1 MRQIKIVLSV
11 LSIFSINFVQAQN
24 PPSMDTVAPVLV
36 SKKGEPILPEAK
48 DWALSVDAS
57 PFLSYTGKLLS
68 STGAD
73 APAVNSLSNYPLT
86 IGGKYF
92 TSSKQ
97 AYRARVRLG
106 ISSQTV
112 NNAVV
117 DNQNTTL
124 DTLYIKDSRKTS
136 ATNITIAF
144 GKEFRRG
151 KTRLQGFYGGEGI
164 VGVSTGKSLYTYGN
178 AFSNLNVSPTST
190 DFVTPTALGFASGP
204 ANTRIQSESNGTGIK
219 IAARGFVGAEYFIF
233 PKMSI
238 GVEFGFSLAYFNQ
251 NDGKLSTESWD
262 AANGSVK
269 NKTLAKSGSRGFGVD
284 NDNSGGAI
292 MLNFHF

>member
-1 MRQIKIVLSV
+1 MRNLRKFVCVISV
-11 LSIFSINFVQAQN
+11 ISFHTAMAQM
-24 PPSMDTVAPVLV
+24 PPDSTAGPMLLN
-36 SKKGEPILPEAK
+36 KRGEPILPEAK
-48 DWALSVDAS
+48 DWALSIDAS
-57 PFLSYTGKLLS
+57 PFLTYTGKLLS
-68 STGAD
+68 TAGAD
-73 APAVNSLSNYPLT
+73 APAVNSLANYPLT

-92 TSSKQ
+92 TTPKQ
-97 AYRARVRLG
+97 AYRARVRIG

-112 NNAVV
+112 NNSVV

-124 DTLYIKDSRKTS
+124 DTVYIKDSRKVS
-136 ATNITIAF
+136 ATNVTLAF
-144 GKEFRRG
+144 GKEFRKG

-164 VGVSTGKSLYTYGN
+164 VGISTGKSLYTYGN
-178 AFSNLNVSPTST
+178 SFSNLNVSPTST
-190 DFVTPTALGFASGP
+190 DFVTPSALGYVSAP

-238 GVEFGFSLAYFNQ
+238 GVEFGFSLMYFNQ

-262 AANGSVK
+262 ASTGSVK
-269 NKTLAKSGSRGFGVD
+269 NKTLAKSGSKGFGVD

>member
-1 MRQIKIVLSV
+1 MSNIKTVFSFITFLSFNLAFAQI
-11 LSIFSINFVQAQN
+11 
-24 PPSMDTVAPVLV
+24 PPQPAADALLL

-48 DWALSVDAS
+48 DFALSIDAS
-57 PFLSYTGKLLS
+57 PFLTYTGKLLS
-68 STGAD
+68 AAGAD
-73 APAVNSLSNYPLT
+73 APVINSIANYPLT

-92 TSSKQ
+92 ISPKQ
-97 AYRARVRLG
+97 AYRARVRIG
-106 ISSQTV
+106 IVSQTLSNSV
-112 NNAVV
+112 I
-117 DNQNTTL
+117 DNQNTSL
-124 DTLYIKDSRKTS
+124 DTLYIKDSRKVSSTDV
-136 ATNITIAF
+136 TLAF

-164 VGVSTGKSLYTYGN
+164 IGISTGKSIYTYGN

-190 DFVTPTALGFASGP
+190 NFVTPTFLGYASAA
-204 ANTRIQSESNGTGIK
+204 ANNRIQSESNGTGIK
-219 IAARGFVGAEYFIF
+219 IAARAFVGAEYFIF

-238 GVEFGFSLAYFNQ
+238 GVEFGFSLMYYNQ

-269 NKTLAKSGSRGFGVD
+269 NKTLAKSGTKGFGVD

>member
-1 MRQIKIVLSV
+1 MRNLKKLFCVISLISFNSV
-11 LSIFSINFVQAQN
+11 MAQM
-24 PPSMDTVAPVLV
+24 PPDSTSGPVLL
-36 SKKGEPILPEAK
+36 SKRGESILPEAK
-48 DWALSVDAS
+48 DWALSIDAS
-57 PFLSYTGKLLS
+57 PFLTYTGKLLS
-68 STGAD
+68 TAGAD
-73 APAVNSLSNYPLT
+73 APAVNSLANYPLT

-92 TSSKQ
+92 ITSKQ
-97 AYRARVRLG
+97 AYRARVRIG

-112 NNAVV
+112 NNSVV

-124 DTLYIKDSRKTS
+124 DTVYIKDSRKVS
-136 ATNITIAF
+136 ATNVTLAF
-144 GKEFRRG
+144 GKEFRKG

-164 VGVSTGKSLYTYGN
+164 IGISTGKSLYTYGN
-178 AFSNLNVSPTST
+178 SFSNLNVSPTST
-190 DFVTPTALGFASGP
+190 DFITTTSLGYASAP

-238 GVEFGFSLAYFNQ
+238 GVEFGFSLMYFNQ

-262 AANGSVK
+262 AATGSVK
-269 NKTLAKSGSRGFGVD
+269 NKTLAKSGSKGFGVD

>member
-1 MRQIKIVLSV
+1 MHNLKPLFTVVAVLFA
-11 LSIFSINFVQAQN
+11 SIAIAQT
-24 PPSMDTVAPVLV
+24 PPTNSSETILL

-57 PFLSYTGKLLS
+57 PFLTYTGKFLS
-68 STGAD
+68 NDGAD
-73 APAVNSLSNYPLT
+73 APAVNSLANYPLT

-92 TSSKQ
+92 ISAKQ
-97 AYRARVRLG
+97 AYRARVRIG
-106 ISSQTV
+106 IASQTI
-112 NNAVV
+112 NNSVV

-124 DTLYIKDSRKTS
+124 DTVYIKDSRKSS
-136 ATNITIAF
+136 ATNVTLAF

-164 VGVSTGKSLYTYGN
+164 IGISTGKSIYSYGN
-178 AFSNLNVSPTST
+178 TFSNLNVSPTST
-190 DFVTPTALGFASGP
+190 DFVTTTALGYASAP
-204 ANTRIQSESNGTGIK
+204 ANSRIQSESNGTGIK
-219 IAARGFVGAEYFIF
+219 VAARGFVGAEYFIF

-238 GVEFGFSLAYFNQ
+238 GIEFGFSLMYFNQ
-251 NDGKLSTESWD
+251 NDGKLSSESWD
-262 AANGSVK
+262 AAAGSVK
-269 NKTLAKSGSRGFGVD
+269 NKTLAKSGSRGFGID

>member
-1 MRQIKIVLSV
+1 MHNIKGFFTLITLFLFKVSL
-11 LSIFSINFVQAQN
+11 AQM
-24 PPSMDTVAPVLV
+24 PPDNATEPVLL
-36 SKKGEPILPEAK
+36 SKKGEVILPEAK

-57 PFLSYTGKLLS
+57 PFLTYTGKLLS
-68 STGAD
+68 TAGAD
-73 APAVNSLSNYPLT
+73 APAVNSLANYPLT

-92 TSSKQ
+92 INAKQ

-106 ISSQTV
+106 IASQTV

-124 DTLYIKDSRKTS
+124 DTVYIKDSKKTS
-136 ATNITIAF
+136 ATNITLAF

-164 VGVSTGKSLYTYGN
+164 IGISTNKALYTYGN
-178 AFSNLNVSPTST
+178 AFSNLNVSPTSS
-190 DFVTPTALGFASGP
+190 DFATPTATGFASAP
-204 ANTRIQSESNGTGIK
+204 SNTRIQSESSGTGIK
-219 IAARGFVGAEYFIF
+219 VAARGFVGAEYFIF

-238 GVEFGFSLAYFNQ
+238 GVEFGFSLMYFNQ

-262 AANGSVK
+262 AASGGVK
-269 NKTLAKSGSRGFGVD
+269 NKTLAKSGTKGFGVD

>member
-1 MRQIKIVLSV
+1 MHNLKPLFTVVAVLFA
-11 LSIFSINFVQAQN
+11 SIAIAQT
-24 PPSMDTVAPVLV
+24 PPTNSSETILL

-57 PFLSYTGKLLS
+57 PFLTYTGKLLS
-68 STGAD
+68 NDGAD
-73 APAVNSLSNYPLT
+73 APTVNSLANYPLT

-92 TSSKQ
+92 ISAKQ
-97 AYRARVRLG
+97 AYRARVRIG
-106 ISSQTV
+106 IASQTI
-112 NNAVV
+112 NNSVV

-124 DTLYIKDSRKTS
+124 DTVYIKDSRKSS
-136 ATNITIAF
+136 ATNVTLAF

-164 VGVSTGKSLYTYGN
+164 IGISTGKSIYSYGN
-178 AFSNLNVSPTST
+178 TFSNLNVSPTST
-190 DFVTPTALGFASGP
+190 DFVTPTALGYASAP
-204 ANTRIQSESNGTGIK
+204 ANSRIQSESNGTGIK
-219 IAARGFVGAEYFIF
+219 VAARGFVGAEYFIF

-238 GVEFGFSLAYFNQ
+238 GIEFGFSLMYFNQ
-251 NDGKLSTESWD
+251 NDGKLSSESWD
-262 AANGSVK
+262 AAAGSVK
-269 NKTLAKSGSRGFGVD
+269 NKTLAKSGSRGFGID

>member
-1 MRQIKIVLSV
+1 MSNIKTVFSFITFLSFNLAFAQI
-11 LSIFSINFVQAQN
+11 
-24 PPSMDTVAPVLV
+24 PPQPAADALLL

-48 DWALSVDAS
+48 DFALSIDAS
-57 PFLSYTGKLLS
+57 PFLTYTGKLLS
-68 STGAD
+68 AAGAD
-73 APAVNSLSNYPLT
+73 APVINSLANYPLT

-92 TSSKQ
+92 ISPKQ
-97 AYRARVRLG
+97 AYRARVRIG
-106 ISSQTV
+106 IVSQTLSNSV
-112 NNAVV
+112 I
-117 DNQNTTL
+117 DNQNTSL
-124 DTLYIKDSRKTS
+124 DTLYIKDSRKVSSTDV
-136 ATNITIAF
+136 TLAF

-164 VGVSTGKSLYTYGN
+164 IGISTGKSIYTYGN

-190 DFVTPTALGFASGP
+190 NFVTPTSLGYASAA
-204 ANTRIQSESNGTGIK
+204 ANNRIQSESNGTGIK
-219 IAARGFVGAEYFIF
+219 IAARAFVGAEYFIF

-238 GVEFGFSLAYFNQ
+238 GVEFGFSLMYYNQ

-269 NKTLAKSGSRGFGVD
+269 NKTLAKSGTKGFGVD

>member
-1 MRQIKIVLSV
+1 MHNPKFLFSVITVLFVNLSFAQAPPDNTAETV
-11 LSIFSINFVQAQN
+11 L
-24 PPSMDTVAPVLV
+24 L

-68 STGAD
+68 TAGAD
-73 APAVNSLSNYPLT
+73 APSVNSVANYPLT

-92 TSSKQ
+92 ISAKQ
-97 AYRARVRLG
+97 AYRARVRVG

-112 NNAVV
+112 NNSVV

-124 DTLYIKDSRKTS
+124 DTVYLKDSRKSS
-136 ATNITIAF
+136 ATNVTLAF

-164 VGVSTGKSLYTYGN
+164 LGISTGKSIYTYGN
-178 AFSNLNVSPTST
+178 TFSNLNVSPTST
-190 DFVTPTALGFASGP
+190 DFLTPTALGFASAP
-204 ANTRIQSESNGTGIK
+204 ANSRIQSESQGTGIK
-219 IAARGFVGAEYFIF
+219 VGVRGFVGAEYFIF

-238 GVEFGFSLAYFNQ
+238 GVEFGFGLSYFNQ

-262 AANGSVK
+262 AAAGSVK
-269 NKTLAKSGSRGFGVD
+269 NKTLAKSGSKGFGVD

>member
-1 MRQIKIVLSV
+1 MSNIKTVFSFITFLSFNLAFAQI
-11 LSIFSINFVQAQN
+11 
-24 PPSMDTVAPVLV
+24 PPQPAADALLL

-48 DWALSVDAS
+48 DFALSIDAS
-57 PFLSYTGKLLS
+57 PFLTYTGKLLS
-68 STGAD
+68 ATGAD
-73 APAVNSLSNYPLT
+73 APVINSLANYPLT

-92 TSSKQ
+92 ISPKQ
-97 AYRARVRLG
+97 AYRARVRIG
-106 ISSQTV
+106 IVSQTLSNSV
-112 NNAVV
+112 I
-117 DNQNTTL
+117 DNQNTSL
-124 DTLYIKDSRKTS
+124 DTLYIKDSRKVSSTDV
-136 ATNITIAF
+136 TLAF

-164 VGVSTGKSLYTYGN
+164 IGISTGKSIYTYGN

-190 DFVTPTALGFASGP
+190 NFVSPTSLGYASAA
-204 ANTRIQSESNGTGIK
+204 ANNRIQSESNGTGIK
-219 IAARGFVGAEYFIF
+219 IAARAFVGAEYFIF

-238 GVEFGFSLAYFNQ
+238 GVEFGFSLMYYNQ

-269 NKTLAKSGSRGFGVD
+269 NKTLAKSGTKGFGVD